1 MGSSSIWHLS
11 LATFVMYMSKKLTF
25 FIDLIVIFVLFMLI
39 VFTALNSFPPESYV
53 PVHKKWFLYG
63 KVVPPKD
70 YNANILRKVDLDLLA
85 PKENSEK
92 GDFYW
97 LQTSGDLITLT
108 NRNFKSVTGTWSFN
122 LETDPCGIERS
133 ILIGTKEGSIQVQT
147 VKSKQTKV
155 DFEVKLNS
163 NSSAFLSIVGS
174 PVKPCRINE
183 GIDRSFLAKI
193 SKLEFNNVRTNE

>member
-1 MGSSSIWHLS
+1 
-11 LATFVMYMSKKLTF
+11 MSKKIAI
-25 FIDLIVIFVLFMLI
+25 FINLLVVFVLFILVI
-39 VFTALNSFPPESYV
+39 FTALNSFPPESYV
-53 PVHKKWFLYG
+53 PVHKKWFMYG

-70 YNANILRKVDLDLLA
+70 YNANILRKVELDLLA

-97 LQTSGDLITLT
+97 IQTSGDLITLT
-108 NRNFKSVTGTWSFN
+108 NRNFKSVKGTLSFN

-155 DFEVKLNS
+155 NFEVKLNS
-163 NSSAFLSIVGS
+163 NSSDFLSIVGS

-183 GIDRSFLAKI
+183 EIDRSFLAKI
-193 SKLEFNNVRTNE
+193 IRYYFERIKVS